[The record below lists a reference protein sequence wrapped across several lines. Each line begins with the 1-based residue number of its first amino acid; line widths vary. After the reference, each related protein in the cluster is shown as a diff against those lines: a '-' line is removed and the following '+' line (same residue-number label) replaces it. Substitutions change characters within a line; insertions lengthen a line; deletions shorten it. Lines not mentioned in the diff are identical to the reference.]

1 MAHESFEDSEIAQFM
16 NDNFVNIKVDREERP
31 DIDSIYMEAT
41 VALTGHGGWPMSV
54 FLDHEGRPFFAGT
67 YFPPQPHHGL
77 PSFPQV
83 LESIST
89 TWNQSK
95 ESIESAGSRII
106 DALESR
112 RPPMS
117 YSDIASMDSTKLIEF
132 LRGAVTT
139 LSKSFD
145 ATNGGFE
152 GAPKFPPSM
161 ILEFLIRMSTDESV
175 GTNAL
180 HMASRTLEAMA
191 RGGIYDQLGG
201 GFARY
206 SVDGQ
211 WVVPHFEKML
221 YDNALLIRV
230 YAHWW
235 RLTGSKVAER
245 IVHESIN
252 FLLSEMRTPEGAFAA
267 ALDADS
273 DGEEGKFYAWTP
285 AELIAVLGESEG
297 TAAAAL
303 FQVTEHGTFEHGKS
317 TLQLLNDPNDWTQWS
332 DWRSLLFN
340 ARAQRVYPGR
350 DDKVVAAWNGLTIA
364 ALADAGAIFG
374 NEEWIE
380 AARSAADLVIS
391 VHMGSDR
398 RADYLARTSRD
409 GKVGSSAGVLDD
421 YANMS
426 EGLISLYEATGESE
440 WLELARTLA
449 YSAVAHFADN
459 SGGFYD
465 TADDAQKLIR
475 RPREFTDNA
484 EPSGWFA
491 LANCLVRLSGL
502 GGTNASEMRSLA
514 ESGLSVV
521 PKFALSSPRAV
532 GWGLVALWSLAQ
544 GPWELVISGPSSR
557 EFAGI
562 GARSPL
568 APEILWEE
576 GAESGA
582 QVCKFSVC
590 ELPTKDPGVLAKFL
604 KTRATL

>member
-117 YSDIASMDSTKLIEF
+117 YSDIASMDSTKLTEF

-221 YDNALLIRV
+221 YDNALL
-230 YAHWW
+230 
-235 RLTGSKVAER
+235 
-245 IVHESIN
+245 
-252 FLLSEMRTPEGAFAA
+252 LS
-267 ALDADS
+267 
-273 DGEEGKFYAWTP
+273 
-285 AELIAVLGESEG
+285 LI
-297 TAAAAL
+297 
-303 FQVTEHGTFEHGKS
+303 H
-317 TLQLLNDPNDWTQWS
+317 
-332 DWRSLLFN
+332 
-340 ARAQRVYPGR
+340 
-350 DDKVVAAWNGLTIA
+350 I
-364 ALADAGAIFG
+364 
-374 NEEWIE
+374 
-380 AARSAADLVIS
+380 
-391 VHMGSDR
+391 
-398 RADYLARTSRD
+398 
-409 GKVGSSAGVLDD
+409 
-421 YANMS
+421 
-426 EGLISLYEATGESE
+426 
-440 WLELARTLA
+440 
-449 YSAVAHFADN
+449 
-459 SGGFYD
+459 
-465 TADDAQKLIR
+465 
-475 RPREFTDNA
+475 
-484 EPSGWFA
+484 
-491 LANCLVRLSGL
+491 
-502 GGTNASEMRSLA
+502 
-514 ESGLSVV
+514 
-521 PKFALSSPRAV
+521 
-532 GWGLVALWSLAQ
+532 
-544 GPWELVISGPSSR
+544 
-557 EFAGI
+557 
-562 GARSPL
+562 
-568 APEILWEE
+568 
-576 GAESGA
+576 
-582 QVCKFSVC
+582 
-590 ELPTKDPGVLAKFL
+590 
-604 KTRATL
+604 